1 MPLPCAAVNRPLTLL
16 VLATL
21 TLAGCS
27 IGSDSSS
34 SNDDTDDRTAALTC
48 LTEDKGLDASIQGDD
63 AITVGDPRRGPRI
76 VFFLTSGEAEAAQF
90 EGNGE
95 GSEQIGSALLFTRHG
110 TDDEL
115 TDVENCLSDL

>member
-16 VLATL
+16 VLAAL

-34 SNDDTDDRTAALTC
+34 SSDDTDDRNAALTC
-48 LTEDKGLDASIQGDD
+48 LTDKGLDAGLQGDD

-95 GSEQIGSALLFTRHG
+95 GSEQIGSALLYTRHG

-115 TDVENCLSDL
+115 KEVETCLSDL

>member
-1 MPLPCAAVNRPLTLL
+1 MSPLRCAAVKRQLALL
-16 VLATL
+16 ALAAATVS
-21 TLAGCS
+21 GCS

-34 SNDDTDDRTAALTC
+34 SDDDTDTRASALTC
-48 LTEDKGLDASIQGDD
+48 LTDNGMDARLQGAD
-63 AITVGDPRRGPRI
+63 AITVGDPRTGPRI

-95 GSEQIGSALLFTRHG
+95 GSEQIGSALLFTRSG

-115 TDVENCLSDL
+115 KDIETCLSDI